1 MSDPNPYTPP
11 QVPDPLTTTTVVKR
25 GLGLVV
31 ILLLTPVA
39 VVVTGGISCA
49 AGAAYFNQ
57 FGNESDPL
65 MRGDPLAVAMSIF
78 LVPPLIVLVAMLG
91 WAGVK
96 FMLWISLPRVAAQAG
111 NEPPSDKPV

>member
-11 QVPDPLTTTTVVKR
+11 QVPDPLTTTKAVKR

-39 VVVTGGISCA
+39 IVITGGISCA

-65 MRGDPLAVAMSIF
+65 MRGDPLAVALSIF
-78 LVPPLIVLVAMLG
+78 LVPPVFVLVAMLG
-91 WAGVK
+91 WAGFRFVD
-96 FMLWISLPRVAAQAG
+96 WIKSRRVLIESG
-111 NEPPSDKPV
+111 EKSSK